1 MKGGWIWVAAIAAVA
16 VLATAPAATAKVPA
30 SSPALAQRNA
40 PDHVLASEFLRLLQ
54 AKNSTGLRRFL
65 ANAFLLQRPD
75 GTYLNKTQYLA
86 NPAGV
91 EGYMVSD
98 VVGTR
103 SGKVRVIRYTVT
115 AMETIDGQAVTRDP
129 VSRLST
135 CVWRGGGWRLISHAN
150 FTAVPRP

>member
-1 MKGGWIWVAAIAAVA
+1 MKAGRIWVAAIAAAA
-16 VLATAPAATAKVPA
+16 VLATAPAATAKPA

-40 PDHVLASEFLRLLQ
+40 PDQVLASEFLRLLQ
-54 AKNSTGLRRFL
+54 ARDMTGLERFL

-75 GTYLNKTQYLA
+75 GTHLTKTEYLA
-86 NPAGV
+86 NPATVG
-91 EGYMVSD
+91 GFSLSD

-103 SGKVRVIRYTVT
+103 SGNVRVIRYTVT
-115 AMETIDGQAVTRDP
+115 ALETIDGQTVTRDP

-135 CVWRGGGWRLISHAN
+135 YVWRGGGWRLVGHAN